1 VIHPLAG
8 LLVPELWWDAR
19 AGFGHL
25 EALIEDALEIGV
37 GGFVVRNGPRDA
49 VQALTDALRRDAP
62 HPLLL
67 AAEVEAGV
75 GGTFATGTALPP
87 LGALGALRDAEAF
100 RRAAKLTAREL
111 GALGLNWALAPV
123 AELAGPP
130 ANPVLGARA
139 AGDDAQRVAEWLV
152 DWVDA
157 CQAEGILACA
167 RGFPGAGRAS
177 LDPWADAAVAG
188 AFVAEDAA
196 TLWATDLVPYRG
208 LTDAGVASV
217 AVSPVAFPG
226 LDRSG
231 VPACHSSALVTTFLR
246 GELRYDGLIVA
257 EAAGATAAR
266 RGGGEGDSVVAA
278 VRAGCDLVLAP
289 HDLHEVLTALEDAND
304 AGALDLDALETSR
317 ARRRFWADWAAPRAM
332 REPTLDDVLWAR
344 QVADLLVHPVRGVVP
359 ALDASP
365 EVVVLDDAVRGPWA
379 PPAGAPLLEA
389 LRAVGFTPRPVDTPT
404 SEGRGPVLLALFGGP
419 AAARGRVSWCDE
431 TLANVRALHE
441 ATRARHRSL
450 VVLVFAPPALAAAVP
465 DAPHVVCAWG
475 DARAMQE
482 GAARRL
488 A

>member
-1 VIHPLAG
+1 MIHPLAG
-8 LLVPELWWDAR
+8 LLVPELWWDPR
-19 AGFGHL
+19 AGFEHL
-25 EALIEDALEIGV
+25 DALIEDALEIGV
-37 GGFVVRNGPRDA
+37 GGFVIRNGPREA
-49 VQALTDALRRDAP
+49 VLALTQALRRDAP

-123 AELAGPP
+123 AELAGHPE
-130 ANPVLGARA
+130 NPVLGARA

-167 RGFPGAGRAS
+167 RGFPGAGRAAV
-177 LDPWADAAVAG
+177 DAWAHSATEGV
-188 AFVAEDAA
+188 VVREDAA

-217 AVSPVAFPG
+217 SVTPVAFPG

-231 VPACHSSALVTTFLR
+231 IPACHSSALVTTFLR

-257 EAAGATAAR
+257 EATGAPAAR
-266 RGGGEGDSVVAA
+266 RGGREGDSVVAA

-289 HDLHEVLTALEDAND
+289 HDLHEVLTGLEAAND
-304 AGALDLDALETSR
+304 AGALDLEALDATR
-317 ARRRFWADWAAPRAM
+317 ARRRFWADWAAPRVM
-332 REPTLDDVLWAR
+332 REPTLDDVLWTR
-344 QVADLLVHPVRGVVP
+344 QVADLLVHPVRGVFP
-359 ALDASP
+359 ALDPAP
-365 EVVVLDDAVRGPWA
+365 EVVVLDDATRGPWA
-379 PPAGAPLLEA
+379 PPAGVPLLDA
-389 LRAVGFTPRPVDTPT
+389 LRALGFTPRRVDAPT
-404 SEGRGPVLLALFGGP
+404 SDGRGPVLLALFGGP
-419 AAARGRVSWCDE
+419 AATAGRAQWRSE
-431 TLANVRALHE
+431 TLASVRAQQE
-441 ATRARHRSL
+441 AARALHRSL

-465 DAPHVVCAWG
+465 DAPHVLCAWG
-475 DARAMQE
+475 DARAMQD

>member
-1 VIHPLAG
+1 MIHPLAG

-25 EALIEDALEIGV
+25 DALIEDALEIGV
-37 GGFVVRNGPRDA
+37 GGFVVRDGPREA
-49 VQALTDALRRDAP
+49 VQALTQALRREAP

-67 AAEVEAGV
+67 ASEVEAGV
-75 GGTFATGTALPP
+75 GGSFATGTALPP
-87 LGALGALRDAEAF
+87 LGALGALRDADAF

-123 AELAGPP
+123 AELAGHP

-167 RGFPGAGRAS
+167 RGFPGAGRAAV
-177 LDPWADAAVAG
+177 DPWADGAADGVAVD
-188 AFVAEDAA
+188 ADAA
-196 TLWATDLVPYRG
+196 LLWATDLVPYRG

-217 AVSPVAFPG
+217 SVSPVAFPG

-231 VPACHSSALVTTFLR
+231 VPACHSEALVTTFLR

-257 EAAGATAAR
+257 EATRSPTAR
-266 RGGGEGDSVVAA
+266 RGGGEGPSVVAA
-278 VRAGCDLVLAP
+278 VRAGCDLILAP
-289 HDLHEVLTALEDAND
+289 HDLHEVLTALEAAND
-304 AGALDLDALETSR
+304 AGALDLEALEAMR
-317 ARRRFWADWAAPRAM
+317 ARRRFWADWAAPRPM

-344 QVADLLVHPVRGVVP
+344 QVADLLVHPVRGVIP
-359 ALDASP
+359 ALDAAP
-365 EVVVLDDAVRGPWA
+365 EVVLLDDASRGGWA

-389 LRAVGFTPRPVDTPT
+389 LRALGLAPRLVEAPT
-404 SEGRGPVLLALFGGP
+404 ADGRGPVLVALFGGP
-419 AAARGRVSWCDE
+419 AATAGRAAWRPE
-431 TLANVRALHE
+431 TLAAICTLHEGARAL
-441 ATRARHRSL
+441 HRSL
-450 VVLVFAPPALAAAVP
+450 VVVAFAPPALAAAVP
-465 DAPHVVCAWG
+465 DAPHVLCAWG
-475 DARAMQE
+475 AARAMQD

>member
-37 GGFVVRNGPRDA
+37 GGFVIRNGPVEA
-49 VQALTDALRRDAP
+49 VTSLTAVLRRESP

-75 GGTFATGTALPP
+75 GGTFTGGTALPP

-111 GALGLNWALAPV
+111 AALGLTWALAPV
-123 AELAGPP
+123 ADLGTHG
-130 ANPVLGARA
+130 ANPTLGARA

-167 RGFPGAGRAS
+167 RGFPGAGRAIV
-177 LDPWADAAVAG
+177 DPWADEACDGVR
-188 AFVAEDAA
+188 VDTDAA
-196 TLWATDLVPYRG
+196 TLWASDLVPHRG
-208 LTDAGVASV
+208 LTDSGVASV
-217 AVSPVAFPG
+217 GVSAVAFPG
-226 LDRSG
+226 LDRSS

-246 GELRYDGLIVA
+246 GELRFDGLIVA
-257 EAAGATAAR
+257 EATGAPAAR
-266 RGGGEGDSVVAA
+266 RGGSEGASVVAA

-289 HDLHEVLTALEDAND
+289 RDLHEVLTALEAAND
-304 AGALDLDALETSR
+304 AGILDLEALEASR
-317 ARRRFWADWAAPRAM
+317 TRRRFWADWAAPRPV
-332 REPTLDDVLWAR
+332 REPTLDERLWAR

-365 EVVVLDDAVRGPWA
+365 EVIVLDDAARGPWVSA
-379 PPAGAPLLEA
+379 AGTPFLQA
-389 LRAVGFTPRPVDTPT
+389 LRAMGLGPQVVDAPT
-404 SEGRGPVLLALFGGP
+404 DAGRGPVVLALFGGP
-419 AAARGRVSWCDE
+419 GAHSGRAAWRAE
-431 TLANVRALHE
+431 TLATIGALHD
-441 ATRARHRSL
+441 AARARQRRL
-450 VVLVFAPPALAAAVP
+450 VAVVFAPPALAAAIP
-465 DAPHVVCAWG
+465 EAAHVLCAWG
-475 DARAMQE
+475 EARAMQE